1 MKNDSVDW
9 NDPALARWIGTI
21 SNPKTMKNCKTAF
34 RIYAQFT
41 GKTASE
47 LIDEAIED
55 FKRDPRERQ
64 DIVLKRLIGFYNWLK
79 TDYVRRKAVGGGNG
93 EVIEVG
99 KGIAGRS
106 CLLRVNIIR
115 GFYSTF
121 DITVRMKGKNKL
133 PKAKV
138 ENKRMV
144 FKPED
149 VWKVK
154 ALVDHGRTTR
164 DRAIVLF
171 HFQGGLDVS
180 TLCSLDYGDI
190 KEGLEK
196 NEHPLK
202 IEPMRVKTGVEFY
215 TFVGQDAIDA
225 IKAYLADMKSRDIEF
240 TNRTPLFLQDRGKER
255 LKTNNIQTMMKDLA
269 VRSGFVTEGNN
280 GNGFNPLGTHSLRE
294 SFGSLM
300 INSGVP
306 DSIVD
311 FWLGHEVGD
320 MASAYKQTQFENL
333 RQMYLDREHLLSISA
348 PKGESEKTKAEVKEV
363 KDDLYQL
370 HFENKQ
376 MKQEIKSLKDQ
387 IGNMYEF
394 VHKNLDPM
402 LDLIDEI
409 SNTPEGVELLKK
421 LNAKKQAIQEE
432 YDRSGTGD

>member
-1 MKNDSVDW
+1 
-9 NDPALARWIGTI
+9 
-21 SNPKTMKNCKTAF
+21 
-34 RIYAQFT
+34 
-41 GKTASE
+41 
-47 LIDEAIED
+47 
-55 FKRDPRERQ
+55 
-64 DIVLKRLIGFYNWLK
+64 
-79 TDYVRRKAVGGGNG
+79 
-93 EVIEVG
+93 
-99 KGIAGRS
+99 
-106 CLLRVNIIR
+106 
-115 GFYSTF
+115 
-121 DITVRMKGKNKL
+121 
-133 PKAKV
+133 
-138 ENKRMV
+138 
-144 FKPED
+144 
-149 VWKVK
+149 
-154 ALVDHGRTTR
+154 
-164 DRAIVLF
+164 
-171 HFQGGLDVS
+171 
-180 TLCSLDYGDI
+180 
-190 KEGLEK
+190 
-196 NEHPLK
+196 
-202 IEPMRVKTGVEFY
+202 
-215 TFVGQDAIDA
+215 
-225 IKAYLADMKSRDIEF
+225 
-240 TNRTPLFLQDRGKER
+240 
-255 LKTNNIQTMMKDLA
+255 
-269 VRSGFVTEGNN
+269 
-280 GNGFNPLGTHSLRE
+280 
-294 SFGSLM
+294 M

>member
-1 MKNDSVDW
+1 MKNDIADW
-9 NDPALARWIGTI
+9 NEPSLARWIGTI
-21 SNPKTMKNCKTAF
+21 TNPKTMKNCKSAF

-41 GKTASE
+41 GKTATQ

-64 DIVLKRLIGFYNWLK
+64 DTVLKNLIGFYNWLK
-79 TDYVRRKAVGGGNG
+79 TDYIRRKVVGRGGT
-93 EVIEVG
+93 VIKCG
-99 KGIAGRS
+99 KGITGRS
-106 CLLRVNIIR
+106 AEMRVNIIR

-133 PKAKV
+133 PKSKV
-138 ENKRMV
+138 ENKRMI

-154 ALVDHGRTTR
+154 SLVDNARTTR

-180 TLCSLDYGDI
+180 TLCSLDYGDV

-196 NEHPLK
+196 NEYPLK

-215 TFVGQDAIDA
+215 TFVGKDAIDA
-225 IKAYLADMKSRDIEF
+225 LKAYLADMKSRDVEY
-240 TNRTPLFLQDRGKER
+240 TNRTPLFLQERGKER
-255 LKTNNIQTMMKDLA
+255 LRTHNIQTMMKDLA

-320 MASAYKQTQFENL
+320 MARAYKGTQFENL
-333 RQMYLDREHLLSISA
+333 RQMYIDREHLLSISTS
-348 PKGESEKTKAEVKEV
+348 KGESEKTKAEVKEV

-370 HFENKQ
+370 HFENRQ
-376 MKQEIKSLKDQ
+376 MKQEIKSLEEQ
-387 IGNMYEF
+387 ISGMYKF
-394 VHKNLDPM
+394 VHKTYDPA
-402 LDLIDEI
+402 IEI
-409 SNTPEGVELLKK
+409 LNEIADIPEGKALLKK
-421 LNAKKQAIQEE
+421 LLEAKMQEE
-432 YDRSGTGD
+432 YEKSKAED